1 MSKWLTQSLSQDVD
15 SRRPEHIIKK
25 EEKDAEDEDDDDGF
39 NSNSNEEEK
48 KHAMVRTEDH
58 IITTIL
64 LTINL
69 MQEKI
74 DSIMMKLGLD
84 KGSEAVVVIPQVKRP
99 KKTLVSRSASS
110 FYEETSQTSSISAN
124 DSAMVC
130 TLTTSLPTYDS
141 RGEPQ
146 KLYEFIQKHNDFFDV
161 VELTSSLVLVLAPAK
176 LNRS

>member
-1 MSKWLTQSLSQDVD
+1 MSKWLTRSSSQDVD
-15 SRRPEHIIKK
+15 SRRPERIIEK
-25 EEKDAEDEDDDDGF
+25 EEKDAEDEDDDNGS
-39 NSNSNEEEK
+39 NSNSNKEEK
-48 KHAMVRTEDH
+48 KHAMARTEDH
-58 IITTIL
+58 VIMTIL
-64 LTINL
+64 HTINH

-84 KGSEAVVVIPQVKRP
+84 EGSEAAVVTPQVKRP
-99 KKTLVSRSASS
+99 KKTLVSRSTSS

-130 TLTTSLPTYDS
+130 TLTTSLPMYNG

-161 VELTSSLVLVLAPAK
+161 ADCTPSLV
-176 LNRS
+176 